1 MTALRKTTRIKRKST
16 ILTGAVAVLVTIAG
30 NFSSAQIVGV
40 DFGGDYDGGLGSRNS
55 PLINVVQQDTGDF
68 NGDAATDSREFVPI
82 DTPQFFVELDVAGFP
97 GLVGKNNKFHAGAQ
111 NVNYSTTAT
120 PTGIGLFR
128 WEGTSLDGLQ
138 MTSGEIGTASM
149 GMAFTPHV
157 KKSEFL
163 NGLDGAGSVG
173 FADLADSVSMEW
185 EHGGTPTAGSG
196 IRRNRLLVQNGS
208 DWYISGATSGS
219 KTRNESNPF
228 SLNPFTEAFY
238 PIDPSTNLFYEEVS
252 DADTTPV
259 GTGVL
264 GSTFT
269 DIQALGVHMMNTDF
283 NGFIIHNSNM
293 RLLDMTATLV
303 GSGLS
308 GDFDGDGD
316 VDGNDFLE
324 WQRTDGTPGGLI
336 DWETNFGMVA
346 LTAAVSA
353 VPEPSTLLMVVLASL
368 GLLTS
373 RRR

>member
-1 MTALRKTTRIKRKST
+1 MKNSTQVVRSST
-16 ILTGAVAVLVTIAG
+16 ILTVAVAVLVTIAG
-30 NFSSAQIVGV
+30 NFSAAQIVGV

-55 PLINVVQQDTGDF
+55 PLINIVQQDTGDF

-82 DTPQFFVELDVAGFP
+82 DTPEFFVELDIVGFP

-138 MTSGEIGTASM
+138 MTSGQIGTASM

-163 NGLDGAGSVG
+163 NGLDAAGSVS
-173 FADLADSVSMEW
+173 FADLTEGVSMQW
-185 EHGGTPTAGSG
+185 EHGGTPTAGVG

-208 DWYISGATSGS
+208 DWFISESTSGS
-219 KTRNESNPF
+219 KTRNAANPF
-228 SLNPFTEAFY
+228 SLNPFSETFY
-238 PIDPSTNLFYEEVS
+238 PFDPSTNFFYEEVS
-252 DADTTPV
+252 DADITPV
-259 GTGVL
+259 GVGVL
-264 GSTFT
+264 GSTLT
-269 DIQALGVHMMNTDF
+269 DIQALGVHMMNTGF

-293 RLLDMTATLV
+293 RLLDFSATLV
-303 GSGLS
+303 GSGPS

-324 WQRTDGTPGGLI
+324 WQRTDGTTGGLA
-336 DWETNFGMVA
+336 DWQGNYPAPLSVGF
-346 LTAAVSA
+346 SA
-353 VPEPSTLLMVVLASL
+353 VPEPSTLLMGVLVSL
-368 GLLTS
+368 GLMTT

>member
-1 MTALRKTTRIKRKST
+1 MPESTRNMRRST
-16 ILTGAVAVLVTIAG
+16 ILSSAAVLLVNIAG
-30 NFSSAQIVGV
+30 NFCAAQIVGV

-55 PLINVVQQDTGDF
+55 PLINIVQQDTGDF
-68 NGDAATDSREFVPI
+68 NSDAATDSREFVPI
-82 DTPQFFVELDVAGFP
+82 DTPEFFVELDVVGFP

-138 MTSGEIGTASM
+138 MTSGQIGTASM

-157 KKSEFL
+157 RKSEFL
-163 NGLDGAGSVG
+163 NGLDTAGSVS
-173 FADLADSVSMEW
+173 FADLAEGVSMQW
-185 EHGGTPTAGSG
+185 EHGGTPSTGIG

-208 DWYISGATSGS
+208 DWFISESTSGS
-219 KTRNESNPF
+219 KTRNDSNPY
-228 SLNPFTEAFY
+228 SLNPFTETFY
-238 PIDPSTNLFYEEVS
+238 PFDPSTNLFYGEVS
-252 DADTTPV
+252 DVDTTPV
-259 GTGVL
+259 GIGVL

-293 RLLDMTATLV
+293 RLLDFSASLV
-303 GSGLS
+303 GSGVS
-308 GDFDGDGD
+308 GDFDDDGD

-324 WQRTDGTPGGLI
+324 WQRRDGTAVGLN
-336 DWETNFGMVA
+336 DWETNYGMVA
-346 LTAAVSA
+346 LTAEVSA
-353 VPEPSTLLMVVLASL
+353 VPEPSTLLMGVLVSL
-368 GLLTS
+368 DLLIS